1 VEFTGLTKEEM
12 KAGSQTYVVFLLSF
26 LFVYFILAAQYESY
40 LLPFS
45 VILSLPLGVIGAF
58 FGQRVFGLENNIYF
72 QIAII
77 MLIGLLA
84 KNAILIVEFAV
95 QRRNH
100 GESIAMS
107 AINAAKARLRPI
119 LMTSFAFIFGMI
131 PLVFANGI
139 GSVGNRSIGTGAAAG
154 LLIGTFFGLIA
165 IPVLYVIFQHIQER
179 ISPFKEEEIN
189 LSE

>member
-1 VEFTGLTKEEM
+1 
-12 KAGSQTYVVFLLSF
+12 
-26 LFVYFILAAQYESY
+26 
-40 LLPFS
+40 
-45 VILSLPLGVIGAF
+45 
-58 FGQRVFGLENNIYF
+58 
-72 QIAII
+72 

-95 QRRNH
+95 QRRHH